1 MVIAVDY
8 LISLPSQLAP
18 QLRSLR
24 KARQL
29 SQAALALKL
38 GVSQSRIAAI
48 ERNPA
53 AVSAGQ
59 LLELLRVLDVNLVL
73 HDTRVQTDNAQPV
86 TFAPPMSAQ
95 GEW

>member
-1 MVIAVDY
+1 MDY
-8 LISLPSQLAP
+8 LISIADQLAP

-24 KARQL
+24 KVRGL
-29 SQAALALKL
+29 SQTDLADKL
-38 GVSQSRIAAI
+38 GLSQSRIAAI

-59 LLELLRVLDVNLVL
+59 LLALLQILEVDLVL
-73 HDTRVQTDNAQPV
+73 RDKKAAAANA
-86 TFAPPMSAQ
+86 APSAPLPGAGSQ

>member
-8 LISLPSQLAP
+8 LISLSSQLAP

-73 HDTRVQTDNAQPV
+73 HDTRVQTDKAQAV
-86 TFAPPMSAQ
+86 TLTSPMDVK

>member
-1 MVIAVDY
+1 MDY
-8 LISLPSQLAP
+8 LISIPDQLAP

-24 KARQL
+24 KARRL
-29 SQAALALKL
+29 SQADLALKL
-38 GVSQSRIAAI
+38 GLSQSRIVAI

-59 LLELLRVLDVNLVL
+59 LLDLLKVLGVDLIL
-73 HDTRVQTDNAQPV
+73 RDMHAPV
-86 TFAPPMSAQ
+86 GVVSPMSEVSKTGPK

>member
-1 MVIAVDY
+1 MDFLIAIPD
-8 LISLPSQLAP
+8 QLAP

-24 KARQL
+24 KARRL
-29 SQAALALKL
+29 SQADLALKL
-38 GVSQSRIAAI
+38 GLSQSRIAAI

-59 LLELLRVLDVNLVL
+59 LLDILKVLGVELVL
-73 HDTRVQTDNAQPV
+73 RDTPAIARDISRQPNISD
-86 TFAPPMSAQ
+86 PSHQ

>member
-1 MVIAVDY
+1 MDY
-8 LISLPSQLAP
+8 LIAIPDQLAP

-24 KARQL
+24 KVRQL
-29 SQAALALKL
+29 SQGDLARKL

-53 AVSAGQ
+53 TVSAGQ
-59 LLELLRVLDVNLVL
+59 LLELLKALRVDLVL
-73 HDTRVQTDNAQPV
+73 RDTSASTDKAPI
-86 TFAPPMSAQ
+86 APPAADTSPQ

>member
-1 MVIAVDY
+1 MDY
-8 LISLPSQLAP
+8 LISIPDQLAP

-24 KARQL
+24 QVRRL
-29 SQAALALKL
+29 SQAELALKL

-48 ERNPA
+48 ERKPS

-59 LLELLRVLDVNLVL
+59 LLDLLKILGVDLVL
-73 HDTRVQTDNAQPV
+73 RDTQTPAGSPFPV
-86 TFAPPMSAQ
+86 PSTSGTCPK

>member
-1 MVIAVDY
+1 MDY
-8 LISLPSQLAP
+8 LISISDQLAP

-24 KARQL
+24 KARRL
-29 SQAALALKL
+29 SQADLALKL
-38 GVSQSRIAAI
+38 GLSQSRIAAI

-59 LLELLRVLDVNLVL
+59 LLEILKVLGVDLVL
-73 HDTRVQTDNAQPV
+73 RDTPAIVNDISPQPNISD
-86 TFAPPMSAQ
+86 TSSQ

>member
-1 MVIAVDY
+1 MDFLIA
-8 LISLPSQLAP
+8 ISDQLAP

-24 KARQL
+24 KARRL
-29 SQAALALKL
+29 SQADLALKL
-38 GVSQSRIAAI
+38 GLSQSRIAAI

-59 LLELLRVLDVNLVL
+59 LLEILKVLGVELVL
-73 HDTRVQTDNAQPV
+73 RDTPAVARDISRQPNISD
-86 TFAPPMSAQ
+86 TSRQ